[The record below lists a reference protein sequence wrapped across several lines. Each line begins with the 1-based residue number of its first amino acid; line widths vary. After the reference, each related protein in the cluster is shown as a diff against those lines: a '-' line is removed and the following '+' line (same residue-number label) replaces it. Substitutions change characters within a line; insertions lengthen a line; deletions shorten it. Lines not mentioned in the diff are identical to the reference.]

1 MIHWAYLIPSFIAG
15 FVICATL
22 IYFIA
27 RIGGEIE
34 SRIERM
40 TKTAA
45 DLFIGNDAGKNLP
58 K

>member
-15 FVICATL
+15 FLIGTTI

-27 RIGGEIE
+27 RIGGEIQ

-40 TKTAA
+40 TKAA
-45 DLFIGNDAGKNLP
+45 SDLLEGNGP
-58 K
+58 V